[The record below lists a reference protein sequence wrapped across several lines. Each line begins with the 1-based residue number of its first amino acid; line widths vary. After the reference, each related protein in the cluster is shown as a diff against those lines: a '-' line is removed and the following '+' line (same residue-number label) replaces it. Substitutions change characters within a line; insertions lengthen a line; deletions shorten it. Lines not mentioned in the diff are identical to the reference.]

1 MPAFVL
7 VVALI
12 LANGAS
18 DLIGAPY
25 NSQEE
30 CEAKLAKIP
39 KQIGHSNAKGGL
51 PIVGYSAAC
60 IPMKNAPKGD
70 PA

>member
-7 VVALI
+7 IVAII
-12 LANGAS
+12 LGNGSS
-18 DLIGAPY
+18 DLMGAPF

-30 CEAKLAKIP
+30 CDAALAKIP
-39 KQIGHSNAKGGL
+39 QKIGHSNAKGGL
-51 PIVGYSAAC
+51 PIVAYTASC
-60 IPMKNAPKGD
+60 NPVKEAPKGD

>member
-30 CEAKLAKIP
+30 CESALAKVP
-39 KQIGHSNAKGGL
+39 KKVGHSNAKGGL
-51 PIVGYSAAC
+51 PIVAYSAAC
-60 IPMKNAPKGD
+60 NPVKEAPKGD